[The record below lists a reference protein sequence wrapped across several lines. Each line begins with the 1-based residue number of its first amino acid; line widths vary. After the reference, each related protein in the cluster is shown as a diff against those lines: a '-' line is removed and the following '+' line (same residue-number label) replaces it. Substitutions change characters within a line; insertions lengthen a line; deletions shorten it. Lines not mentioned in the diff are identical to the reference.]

1 MVQVDRL
8 KTGPRP
14 HNARAA
20 HTGTT
25 RLRVCHV

>member
-14 HNARAA
+14 HNARAP
-20 HTGTT
+20 TRTT